1 MTVAVFIM
9 YGVALVA
16 GIAGAWLLLRL
27 RTATSEGA
35 VYGYRIAGTMLA
47 ALALV
52 LAIFATAQWS
62 WNQTP

>member
-1 MTVAVFIM
+1 MTLAVLIM

-16 GIAGAWLLLRL
+16 GVVGAWLLLRL
-27 RTATSEGA
+27 RTATNEGA

-47 ALALV
+47 ALSLV

-62 WNQTP
+62 WSTSP